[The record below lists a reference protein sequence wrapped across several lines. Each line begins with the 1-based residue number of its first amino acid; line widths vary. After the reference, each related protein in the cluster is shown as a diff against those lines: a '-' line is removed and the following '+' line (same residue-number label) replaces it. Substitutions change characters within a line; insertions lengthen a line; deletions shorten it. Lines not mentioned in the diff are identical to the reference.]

1 MNDLTVGKPL
11 GLLVRFSLPLVLSS
25 AVQQLYSIA
34 DSIIVGKLDSA
45 DGLAAIGAAY
55 PITLFFIAVATGAS
69 MGCSV
74 VISHLYGAKRMTDVK
89 SAIYTAILSMVVLGA
104 VMDGLGVGL
113 SRPLMLLLRCDG
125 QVLDR
130 AASYLA
136 IYSAGV
142 LPLFVY
148 NTANA
153 VFTGLGDGKR
163 PLYFLIFS
171 SVLNVILDLIAVGP
185 MQMGVVG
192 AALATAVSQLAAAL
206 LSSGILIRKVRQVK
220 TQEKPALFHRELF
233 GRMCRMAVPS
243 ICQQGCVALGSTVI
257 QSLVNSFGAA
267 VMAGYAAASKVD
279 QFSYMCFTTMGTALS
294 SYAAQNYGAN
304 RPERIREGVRTACM
318 LCLGLAVAVLLIM
331 QLLAGPLVGLFTD
344 PSEAQYEEILR
355 VGTLYM
361 RIVSPDYLLV
371 CFVVVLGGLLRGLG
385 LANKFLLVTLLDFTV
400 RVAMCFV
407 LCSALDSYTGLYWA
421 WYFGS
426 TIDLGIC
433 LYWYVGLCRRGC
445 LRLESAEQRTGGPG
459 QTS

>member
-11 GLLVRFSLPLVLSS
+11 GLLVRFSLPLVLS
-25 AVQQLYSIA
+25 AAIQQLYSIA
-34 DSIIVGKLDSA
+34 DSMIVGKLDSA

-55 PITLFFIAVATGAS
+55 PLTLFFIAVATGSS

-74 VISHLYGAKRMTDVK
+74 VISQLFGAKRMGDVK
-89 SAIYTAILSMVVLGA
+89 SAIYTAILSLTALGVVMDVLGIF
-104 VMDGLGVGL
+104 L
-113 SRPLMLLLRCDG
+113 SRPLMLLLGCDA
-125 QVLDR
+125 QVLER
-130 AASYLA
+130 AVSYLA

-185 MQMGVVG
+185 LRMGVVG

-206 LSSGILIRKVRQVK
+206 LSAGVLIRRLRQVE
-220 TQEKPALFHRELF
+220 TEEKPVLFHKQLF
-233 GRMCRMAVPS
+233 GEMCRLAIPS
-243 ICQQGCVALGSTVI
+243 ICQQGCVALGSTVV

-267 VMAGYAAASKVD
+267 VMAGYAAAAKVD
-279 QFSYMCFTTMGTALS
+279 QFAYMCFTTMGTALS
-294 SYAAQNYGAN
+294 SFVAQNYGAN
-304 RPERIREGVRTACM
+304 RPDRIRQGCRTAA
-318 LCLGLAVAVLLIM
+318 LICLGLAVIILLIM
-331 QLLAGPLVGLFTD
+331 QLLAAPLVGLFTD
-344 PSEAQYEEILR
+344 PAEVQYQDILS
-355 VGTLYM
+355 VGTLYL

-385 LANKFLLVTLLDFTV
+385 LAKKFLLVTLLDFAV

-407 LCSALDSYTGLYWA
+407 LCAALDSYTGLYWA

-426 TIDLGIC
+426 VIDLAIC

-445 LRLESAEQRTGGPG
+445 LRLEPQQQRG
-459 QTS
+459 